1 MCDIYSS
8 SEHRHW
14 KQSQHREMIDDALMQ
29 LFKFWEDGRPAILN
43 INTHGGQAWIN
54 FSGSLGFHSDQTRKS
69 TMFQTNSFKNK
80 NSQSPSK
87 IKRNQARAKAFREKK
102 ARDANNSSEKSVS
115 SSQFQSKSSSNILA
129 DVSEIKL
136 VDKVHKGETSSH
148 EMKVDNQISDSQ
160 ILDKNNLQEPST
172 QIEQIET
179 SSSQFQNKSS
189 SNILMF
195 RKLN

>member
-102 ARDANNSSEKSVS
+102 ARDANNPSEKSVS

-136 VDKVHKGETSSH
+136 VNKVNNISIKIYGLCYIVMQPVPFCFTDCDFEYF
-148 EMKVDNQISDSQ
+148 KQIKH
-160 ILDKNNLQEPST
+160 LY
-172 QIEQIET
+172 
-179 SSSQFQNKSS
+179 
-189 SNILMF
+189 
-195 RKLN
+195 